1 MFIFYTS
8 FLKLLKCSK
17 NWRKTLSE
25 LLKEHRVLVNAQT
38 QQRNGN
44 HKNGNPKLQ
53 NTVTKFFRLSG
64 FNIRLGMAIE
74 RLTKLKYR
82 SVEIT

>member
-1 MFIFYTS
+1 M
-8 FLKLLKCSK
+8 
-17 NWRKTLSE
+17 SE

-74 RLTKLKYR
+74 RLTELKYR